1 MTKETPLDDPRQKTG
16 QELKPGPQMDELL
29 RKIRQLETA
38 LHINE
43 WLPAPELQPPEPA
56 AWKK

>member
-1 MTKETPLDDPRQKTG
+1 
-16 QELKPGPQMDELL
+16 MDELL
-29 RKIRQLETA
+29 RKIRQIETA

-43 WLPAPELQPPEPA
+43 WFPPELQPPEPA

>member
-1 MTKETPLDDPRQKTG
+1 
-16 QELKPGPQMDELL
+16 MDELF

-43 WLPAPELQPPEPA
+43 WLSAPELQPPEPA

>member
-1 MTKETPLDDPRQKTG
+1 
-16 QELKPGPQMDELL
+16 MDELP

-43 WLPAPELQPPEPA
+43 WLPSGTSTARTT

>member
-1 MTKETPLDDPRQKTG
+1 MTKETPLDDPRQKTD
-16 QELKPGPQMDELL
+16 QQLKPGPQMDELS

-43 WLPAPELQPPEPA
+43 WLPSGTSTARTSSR
-56 AWKK
+56 KK

>member
-1 MTKETPLDDPRQKTG
+1 
-16 QELKPGPQMDELL
+16 MDELL

-43 WLPAPELQPPEPA
+43 WLPSGTSTAGTSSLEEIKATRVGGLFISITSTIR
-56 AWKK
+56 